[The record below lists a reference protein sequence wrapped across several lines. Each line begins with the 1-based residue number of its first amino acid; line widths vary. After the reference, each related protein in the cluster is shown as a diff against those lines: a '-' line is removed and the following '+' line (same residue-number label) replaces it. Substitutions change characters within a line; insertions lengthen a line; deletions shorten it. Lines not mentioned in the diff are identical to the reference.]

1 MDPNASNSR
10 NAPSPSTLLDTA
22 LRIALIAALGYAC
35 GRILLPFGG
44 ILVGSAIL
52 AVMLYPLH
60 LRLAARLGDRWSALL
75 IGLVGVAVTLGP
87 MVILVTSLAS
97 AIFSLISGIQSQ
109 DLALPPPPLWLDGTP
124 LVGKKLAETWTL
136 VATNLPAALTQY
148 GHLLSGPAAWL
159 ASFAGGLAAAE
170 LSLVFSFGIAAVLIA
185 YGKGATE
192 FARRLLRRV
201 TGSRERG
208 VQLVALTV
216 ATIRGVALGV
226 VGVALI
232 QSVLLGL
239 GFFAI
244 GLQSAGLLM
253 LIAFLLAVAQVP
265 VILLVLPVVGYVFA
279 TETTQAAGIF
289 LIWNLIAGLSDNVLR
304 PLMLGRG
311 MEVPMPVILIGVIG
325 GMLADG
331 LLGLFI
337 GPVLLSVGYVLL
349 IEWVRQHPFDS
360 GPQT

>member
-1 MDPNASNSR
+1 M
-10 NAPSPSTLLDTA
+10 
-22 LRIALIAALGYAC
+22 
-35 GRILLPFGG
+35 
-44 ILVGSAIL
+44 
-52 AVMLYPLH
+52 
-60 LRLAARLGDRWSALL
+60 
-75 IGLVGVAVTLGP
+75 
-87 MVILVTSLAS
+87 TSLAS
-97 AIFSLISGIQSQ
+97 AIYSLISGMQSQ
-109 DLALPPPPLWLDGTP
+109 DLTLPPPPLWLDGTP

-148 GHLLSGPAAWL
+148 GDLLSGPAARL
-159 ASFAGGLAAAE
+159 ASSAGGLAAAE
-170 LSLVFSFGIAAVLIA
+170 LSFVFSFGIAAVLIA

-192 FARRLLRRV
+192 FARRLLGRF
-201 TGSRERG
+201 TGSKERG
-208 VQLVALTV
+208 AQLVALTV

-244 GLQSAGLLM
+244 GLQSAGLLI

-304 PLMLGRG
+304 TVDARQGHG
-311 MEVPMPVILIGVIG
+311 S
-325 GMLADG
+325 ADAG
-331 LLGLFI
+331 HSDRRHRRHACRRSSRTVYRARAF
-337 GPVLLSVGYVLL
+337 
-349 IEWVRQHPFDS
+349 VRRLRAAHRMGATASFR
-360 GPQT
+360 

>member
-1 MDPNASNSR
+1 M
-10 NAPSPSTLLDTA
+10 
-22 LRIALIAALGYAC
+22 
-35 GRILLPFGG
+35 
-44 ILVGSAIL
+44 
-52 AVMLYPLH
+52 
-60 LRLAARLGDRWSALL
+60 
-75 IGLVGVAVTLGP
+75 
-87 MVILVTSLAS
+87 
-97 AIFSLISGIQSQ
+97 
-109 DLALPPPPLWLDGTP
+109 
-124 LVGKKLAETWTL
+124 
-136 VATNLPAALTQY
+136 
-148 GHLLSGPAAWL
+148 SGPAAWL
-159 ASFAGGLAAAE
+159 ASFAGGLAAGE
-170 LSLVFSFGIAAVLIA
+170 LSLVLSFGIAAVLIA

-208 VQLVALTV
+208 VQLVTLTV

-311 MEVPMPVILIGVIG
+311 WKCRCRS
-325 GMLADG
+325 
-331 LLGLFI
+331 F
-337 GPVLLSVGYVLL
+337 
-349 IEWVRQHPFDS
+349 
-360 GPQT
+360 